1 LKKILTAIVL
11 AWIMVFVWYSGVFSF
26 IDNPLND
33 RITNK
38 PQPINPAIKIITI
51 DSDSLA
57 QMGLTTWSRA
67 QTAELVGKVAK
78 AGAKAIWI
86 NELYTAESAEPTEDQ
101 ALAEVIAAYDNIYLP
116 VKVNFD
122 VVGQPTR
129 VMEKEYLKYPIF
141 ELPLERI
148 GHINIMKDRD
158 GVVRKVLLG
167 VPTLDKEI
175 IPIIG
180 VRLANLLLP
189 EDSQIAWNKNF
200 AWSRG
205 KERIQ
210 LDKNLQVGF
219 SYTSSVNTRF
229 ATVSAWSV
237 VSGETD
243 PSYFRDSLVFI
254 ETQQSAGNT
263 YKTPVGRQMSE
274 TEIQANMVQAFIEG
288 RFYTKVSDSVSVTI
302 VVLAAMLGFYVF
314 DLLKPK
320 LGAVLLVVLLALNSA
335 AVVYLYNSKAML
347 LPHVDTAVALI
358 LAFIAVL
365 LYSKIIDR
373 QKN

>member
-1 LKKILTAIVL
+1 MKKILTAIVL
-11 AWIMVFVWYSGVFSF
+11 AWVMIFIWYSGVFYF
-26 IDNPLND
+26 IDNPLTD
-33 RITNK
+33 KITNK
-38 PQPINPAIKIITI
+38 SRAANPDIKIITV
-51 DSDSLA
+51 DSNSLTK
-57 QMGLTTWSRA
+57 MGVTSWSRA
-67 QTAELVGKVAK
+67 HMAELVDKVAT
-78 AGAKAIWI
+78 AEAKGIWI
-86 NELYTAESAEPTEDQ
+86 NELYTSKSSDPTEDQ
-101 ALAEVIAAYDNIYLP
+101 TLAEVIAKYDNIYLP
-116 VKVNFD
+116 LKVNFD

-129 VMEKEYLKYPIF
+129 VMEKEYLKYPVF